1 MSVGKIILTVVI
13 FVFAALVIPL
23 ILLLLLVSAENVG
36 IYVLVF
42 GIIFFAS
49 IGLILALL
57 LSMRKELLAAMEE
70 LKVQNAAIAYRLSK
84 NGKDAGAEPVNTESA
99 DLTKKEDTS
108 SVNLNPETSFDFSKV
123 KTEKKIVKEESFDDF
138 Q

>member
-13 FVFAALVIPL
+13 FVLAALIIPL
-23 ILLLLLVSAENVG
+23 VLLLLLVSAENVSV
-36 IYVLVF
+36 YVLVF

-84 NGKDAGAEPVNTESA
+84 NGKDAGAEPVNTESSDSMNKA
-99 DLTKKEDTS
+99 DSS
-108 SVNLNPETSFDFSKV
+108 SVNLNPETSFDVSKV

>member
-13 FVFAALVIPL
+13 FVFAALIIPL
-23 ILLLLLVSAENVG
+23 VLLLLLVSAENVSV
-36 IYVLVF
+36 YVLVF

-49 IGLILALL
+49 VGLILALM
-57 LSMRKELLAAMEE
+57 LSMRKEFFAALEE

-84 NGKDAGAEPVNTESA
+84 NGKDAVEESVNNVSDNSVNTMNS
-99 DLTKKEDTS
+99 S

-123 KTEKKIVKEESFDDF
+123 KTEKKIVNEESFDDF
-138 Q
+138 S

>member
-13 FVFAALVIPL
+13 FVLAALIIPL
-23 ILLLLLVSAENVG
+23 VLLLLLVSAENVSV
-36 IYVLVF
+36 YVLVF

-49 IGLILALL
+49 IGLVLALL
-57 LSMRKELLAAMEE
+57 LSIRKEFFAAMEE

-99 DLTKKEDTS
+99 DSMNKAYSS
-108 SVNLNPETSFDFSKV
+108 SVNLNPETSFDVSKV
-123 KTEKKIVKEESFDDF
+123 KPEKKAAIEESFDDF